1 MIRLL
6 LACFISIISCPLWA
20 GGQPG
25 ANELRLRLA
34 ELDSLTA
41 GFEQTVYAAEGD
53 VLQQASGEMQAAR
66 PGRVRWQ
73 TNPPMEQ
80 LIVSDGHTLWL
91 YDPDLEQ
98 VTIKPFEEDLS
109 KTPAVL
115 FIGDLAALEQS
126 YTVTMEELDNSSLF
140 TLMPVSTDSL
150 YEKVTLSFQ
159 GNTPT
164 AMALWDSL
172 GQKTNIRFHNVQLN
186 PSWMPTQFIFAPP
199 EGVDII
205 GDE

>member
-1 MIRLL
+1 MIRALVACSLL
-6 LACFISIISCPLWA
+6 TVSCSLLA

-25 ANELRLRLA
+25 ANDLRLRLSDL
-34 ELDSLTA
+34 ESLTA
-41 GFEQTVYAAEGD
+41 EFEQTVYAAEGD
-53 VLQQASGEMQAAR
+53 VLQQASGQLQAAR

-73 TNPPMEQ
+73 TEAPLEQ
-80 LIVSDGHTLWL
+80 LIVSDGQTLWL

-98 VTIKPFEEDLS
+98 VTIKPFEADLS

-126 YTVTMEELDNSSLF
+126 YSVTWEEGENTLF
-140 TLMPVSTDSL
+140 TLIPISADSL

-159 GNTPT
+159 SNIPV

-172 GQKTNIRFHNVQLN
+172 GQKTDIRFHNVQRN
-186 PSWMPTQFIFAPP
+186 PSWTPAQFIFVPP

>member
-1 MIRLL
+1 MIRALV
-6 LACFISIISCPLWA
+6 ACCLFTLSSPLFA

-25 ANELRLRLA
+25 ANELRLRLSDL
-34 ELDSLTA
+34 ESLTA
-41 GFEQTVYAAEGD
+41 EFEQTVYAAEGD
-53 VLQQASGEMQAAR
+53 VLQQAHGQMQAAR

-73 TNPPMEQ
+73 TEAPLEQ

-91 YDPDLEQ
+91 YDEDLEQ
-98 VTIKPFEEDLS
+98 VTIKPFEADLS

-126 YTVTMEELDNSSLF
+126 YSVTLEDGENALF
-140 TLMPVSTDSL
+140 TLMPISADSL

-159 GNTPT
+159 NNIPV
-164 AMALWDSL
+164 AMALWDTL
-172 GQKTNIRFHNVQLN
+172 GQKTDLRFHDVQRN
-186 PSWMPTQFIFAPP
+186 PPWTPTQFIFVPP

>member
-1 MIRLL
+1 MIRALL
-6 LACFISIISCPLWA
+6 TCCLLTASCALWA
-20 GGQPG
+20 GGQPA
-25 ANELRLRLA
+25 ANALRARLA
-34 ELDSLTA
+34 GLDSLTA
-41 GFEQTVYAAEGD
+41 KFEQTVYAAEGD
-53 VLQQASGEMQAAR
+53 VLQQASGQMQAAR

-73 TNPPMEQ
+73 TDAPLEQ
-80 LIVSDGHTLWL
+80 LIVSDGQTLWL

-126 YTVTMEELDNSSLF
+126 YSVSVEEGDNTLF
-140 TLMPVSTDSL
+140 TLRPIAADSL
-150 YEKVTLSFQ
+150 YEKVTLSFV
-159 GNTPT
+159 GDIPL

-172 GQKTNIRFHNVQLN
+172 GQKTDIHFRDVQPN
-186 PSWMPTQFIFAPP
+186 SPWEPEQFVFIAPQ
-199 EGVDII
+199 GVDII